1 MEGEFN
7 MIDKILLIIILG
19 PIILGLVMWYQD
31 KKRQA
36 QLLSDRLHNAENN
49 ITRLKNDSKI

>member
-1 MEGEFN
+1 M
-7 MIDKILLIIILG
+7 DKILLIIILA
-19 PIILGLVMWYQD
+19 PVIMGLVLIYQD

-49 ITRLKNDSKI
+49 ITRLKNER

>member
-1 MEGEFN
+1 MNKE
-7 MIDKILLIIILG
+7 LLIIILA
-19 PIILGLVMWYQD
+19 PIILYLILVYQD

-49 ITRLKNDSKI
+49 IMRLKNDR

>member
-1 MEGEFN
+1 MNKE
-7 MIDKILLIIILG
+7 IIVIVLS
-19 PIILGLVMWYQD
+19 PIIVLAWLWYQD

-49 ITRLKNDSKI
+49 IVKLKNESR

>member
-1 MEGEFN
+1 

-19 PIILGLVMWYQD
+19 PIILGLVWAYQD
-31 KKRQA
+31 KKRKA

-49 ITRLKNDSKI
+49 IMRLKNDR

>member
-1 MEGEFN
+1 

-19 PIILGLVMWYQD
+19 PIILGLVWAYQD

-36 QLLSDRLHNAENN
+36 EKLSDRLHNAENN
-49 ITRLKNDSKI
+49 ITQLKNESR

>member
-1 MEGEFN
+1 MVRN
-7 MIDKILLIIILG
+7 TIMIDKILLIIIIAPAIAGAVLA
-19 PIILGLVMWYQD
+19 YQD

-49 ITRLKNDSKI
+49 IVKLKNERG

>member
-1 MEGEFN
+1 MQVVIKI

-19 PIILGLVMWYQD
+19 PVIMGLVWAYQD

-49 ITRLKNDSKI
+49 IVKLKNESR